1 MTYCAGR
8 SGTRTRLGIAI
19 SRPRGWFATSVG
31 RPTVSAGLVMPND
44 LLPQDLRLGQCQ
56 GCVSSRGRVHPRKQ
70 PTSSNSVPSP
80 DQIGSTNAPLYSA
93 QRTRY
98 LKMWCWPLGSRKVSG
113 RDLNSPQSM
122 VRWRRLTGGRARPFD
137 YVLAASI
144 DINPSASYS
153 QLGPTDRES

>member
-1 MTYCAGR
+1 M
-8 SGTRTRLGIAI
+8 I
-19 SRPRGWFATSVG
+19 SSHRISDS
-31 RPTVSAGLVMPND
+31 VSARAVCPQEVEYTRESNRRVQIVS
-44 LLPQDLRLGQCQ
+44 LP
-56 GCVSSRGRVHPRKQ
+56 
-70 PTSSNSVPSP
+70 P

-144 DINPSASYS
+144 DINPSAAIYS
-153 QLGPTDRES
+153 QSRPKDRES

>member
-1 MTYCAGR
+1 
-8 SGTRTRLGIAI
+8 
-19 SRPRGWFATSVG
+19 
-31 RPTVSAGLVMPND
+31 MPND

-56 GCVSSRGRVHPRKQ
+56 GCVSSRGRYTRE
-70 PTSSNSVPSP
+70 SNRRVQIVSLPP

-144 DINPSASYS
+144 DINPSAAIYS
-153 QLGPTDRES
+153 QSRPKDRES

>member
-19 SRPRGWFATSVG
+19 SRPRGWLATSVG

-56 GCVSSRGRVHPRKQ
+56 GCVSSRGRYTRE
-70 PTSSNSVPSP
+70 SNRRVQIVSLPP

-93 QRTRY
+93 QRTWY
-98 LKMWCWPLGSRKVSG
+98 LKMWCWAPRVAKGIRTGFELSAVHGSVEA
-113 RDLNSPQSM
+113 P
-122 VRWRRLTGGRARPFD
+122 
-137 YVLAASI
+137 
-144 DINPSASYS
+144 
-153 QLGPTDRES
+153 DRS